1 MTLLL
6 FLLDWEKAIHGWRQ
20 LESKNLVLKGTV
32 YILERPLLTIS
43 KFSHKNVLQKCFC
56 LLSMIILHLL
66 SVGRPQFSI
75 MSQRNLRSVEANLNI
90 VNDCSTS
97 VARLCLFWQ
106 ILELI
111 GQILIEK
118 LLNRYLAQRQHTKII
133 LALKLPRFSIH

>member
-75 MSQRNLRSVEANLNI
+75 MSQRNLRSVETNLHWKIFHFITALLVSKSSTKLKIKVSKFAII
-90 VNDCSTS
+90 V
-97 VARLCLFWQ
+97 
-106 ILELI
+106 
-111 GQILIEK
+111 
-118 LLNRYLAQRQHTKII
+118 
-133 LALKLPRFSIH
+133 IHMNLTQNWFY